1 MELVQLPAGL
11 TLHLLSSFSLND
23 KVCVYSSLNSQK
35 KQLVSNGDF
44 IEMSYSNV
52 SIYIHMISVV
62 YTIYL
67 SGVPVG
73 MLFLC
78 SKFMQSHFFFP
89 LSPCRDPKTICI
101 AAKLF

>member
-11 TLHLLSSFSLND
+11 TLHLLSSLSLND

-52 SIYIHMISVV
+52 SI
-62 YTIYL
+62 
-67 SGVPVG
+67 
-73 MLFLC
+73 
-78 SKFMQSHFFFP
+78 
-89 LSPCRDPKTICI
+89 
-101 AAKLF
+101 